1 MRIIAGKLG
10 GRQFNSPHS
19 NSTHP
24 MGDKIRGALFNILGD
39 ISGLTV
45 LDAFA
50 GTGAVGFEALSRD
63 AAHVVAID
71 SDRSAQKTIA
81 ENCKTLG
88 LESQIQVVGT
98 TASNW
103 LKITDPSHTFDLV
116 ILDPPY
122 GLLQRETLKQLA
134 QRVNDDGL
142 LIVSWPIAEVP
153 MEFCGFTHIERRTYG
168 DAQLIFYRRTV

>member
-1 MRIIAGKLG
+1 MRVIAGKLG

-19 NSTHP
+19 SSTHP

-39 ISGLTV
+39 ISGLSV

-50 GTGAVGFEALSRD
+50 GTGAVGFEALSRG

-71 SDRSAQKTIA
+71 SDRAAQKTIT
-81 ENCKTLG
+81 ENSKTLG
-88 LESQIQVVGT
+88 LESQMQIIAT
-98 TASNW
+98 TAGNW
-103 LKITDPSHTFDLV
+103 LKITDQSHTFDLV

-122 GLLQRETLKQLA
+122 NQLQPETLAQLA
-134 QRVNDDGL
+134 ARVNDEGL
-142 LIVSWPIAEVP
+142 LIVSWPIAEEP
-153 MEFCGFTHIERRTYG
+153 MEFSGFTQIERRTYG